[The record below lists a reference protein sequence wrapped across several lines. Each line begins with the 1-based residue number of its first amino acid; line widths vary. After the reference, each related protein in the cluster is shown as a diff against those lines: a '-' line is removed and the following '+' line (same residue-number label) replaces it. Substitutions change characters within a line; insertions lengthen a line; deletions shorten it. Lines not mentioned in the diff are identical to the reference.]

1 MNTMTRPVDPQL
13 PLSLLFLAVV
23 ESTRQERTRRTIE
36 AERDEL
42 REFELAQEEPERWD
56 GMV

>member
-23 ESTRQERTRRTIE
+23 ESTRQERTRRT
-36 AERDEL
+36 AEVEREEIRD
-42 REFELAQEEPERWD
+42 FELAQEDPERWD